1 MDLPPW
7 GFRCSVPL
15 RLTGSQHFEVTGER
29 IRMYWTT
36 KHVLICTA
44 SHCAQKGS
52 NDLIGRLRLEVV
64 RKKLD
69 AEILVNNCGTID
81 LCDIGPNVVIYP
93 DNVILSGVT
102 SKDVPKLLAYLRGEG
117 DPPGAITGFDAPAEA
132 NKRALYR
139 SASKYGEFCP
149 PDRFEAIAI
158 EHGLDARWVDEQA
171 RRGFIAR
178 KPDPSNGEP
187 SIVITKKAGDRYRLK
202 HSEVA

>member
-1 MDLPPW
+1 
-7 GFRCSVPL
+7 
-15 RLTGSQHFEVTGER
+15 
-29 IRMYWTT
+29 MYWTQ
-36 KHVLICTA
+36 KHVLVCTA

-102 SKDVPKLLAYLRGEG
+102 VKDVPKLIAYLRGEG
-117 DPPGAITGFDAPAEA
+117 DPPGEIVGFDAPSEVARQDFY
-132 NKRALYR
+132 RA
-139 SASKYGEFCP
+139 ASRCGEFCDA
-149 PDRFEAIAI
+149 DRFLAIATD
-158 EHGLDARWVDEQA
+158 HGFDSRWIDEQA

-178 KPDPSNGEP
+178 KSDPESGEAA
-187 SIVITKKAGDRYRLK
+187 IVITKKASDRYRLA
-202 HSEVA
+202 EDAAA